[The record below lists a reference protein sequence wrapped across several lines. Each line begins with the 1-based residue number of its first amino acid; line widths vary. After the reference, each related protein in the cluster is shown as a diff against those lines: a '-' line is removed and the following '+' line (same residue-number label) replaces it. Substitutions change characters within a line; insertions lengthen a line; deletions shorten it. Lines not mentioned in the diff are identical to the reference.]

1 MPRQTRKRKRGIGG
15 GQTDARRAE
24 DWRLR
29 ERSASKARRDKLA
42 VFRRSVKAH
51 PNEPTKWIMNNA
63 RKKNPTK
70 AQKREKARKASVAR
84 RVALSLAK
92 YLKQVNPGMKTSGA
106 SIQKLKGGVLK
117 ITPIKANAGSKGPYY
132 VENYG
137 PIKTLKEAKAIAAM
151 LRRQGHKGARVNTW

>member
-1 MPRQTRKRKRGIGG
+1 MTKAQKAAAARRKRQAFIAKY
-15 GQTDARRAE
+15 GQTGGTLASRA
-24 DWRLR
+24 
-29 ERSASKARRDKLA
+29 K
-42 VFRRSVKAH
+42 
-51 PNEPTKWIMNNA
+51 
-63 RKKNPTK
+63 KKNPTK
-70 AQKREKARKASVAR
+70 AQRATKARKASVER
-84 RVALSLAK
+84 RVASALAGF
-92 YLKQVNPGMKTSGA
+92 LKRLNPGMKTSGA